1 MRQKL
6 LPLPVVLLSY
16 AALVGCN
23 GQHPRLSHPGTIEQ
37 QRLRAL
43 IHDPYA
49 DPDMGPK
56 DPGMRPQ
63 EFQKPLPEPVRN
75 RIYADSWWWRR

>member
-1 MRQKL
+1 MRQKVSGL
-6 LPLPVVLLSY
+6 SLALVLC
-16 AALVGCN
+16 AALVGCT
-23 GQHPRLSHPGTIEQ
+23 GQHPRLTNPGTIEQ

-75 RIYADSWWWRR
+75 RIFVDSWWWRR